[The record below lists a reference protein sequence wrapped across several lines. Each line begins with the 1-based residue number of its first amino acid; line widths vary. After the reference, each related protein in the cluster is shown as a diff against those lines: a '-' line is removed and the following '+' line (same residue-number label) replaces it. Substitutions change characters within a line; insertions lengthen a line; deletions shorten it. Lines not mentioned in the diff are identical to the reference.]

1 MSDRPTL
8 PALLTNQNTGFRI
21 FALAIS
27 QPFIRFELRHPGQN
41 TSCIRK
47 PQVISEVG
55 GGGGGGGGGG
65 AAAHPL
71 HPPPRSTPEAESI
84 S

>member
-55 GGGGGGGGGG
+55 GGGVRTPCTL
-65 AAAHPL
+65 PL
-71 HPPPRSTPEAESI
+71 DPPLKQSPFHNLPGRI
-84 S
+84 G